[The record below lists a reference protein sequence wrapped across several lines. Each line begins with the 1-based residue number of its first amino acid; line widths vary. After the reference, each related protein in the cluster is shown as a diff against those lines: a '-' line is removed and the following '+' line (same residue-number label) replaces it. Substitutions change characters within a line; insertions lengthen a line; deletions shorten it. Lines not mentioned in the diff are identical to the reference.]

1 MEGTRD
7 SVRKLVTGRKNKGKE
22 TLEGEGKSNRPKRG
36 FKVLQISRNGLGRA
50 ENLTFGI

>member
-36 FKVLQISRNGLGRA
+36 FKVPQISRNGLGRA